1 MSSDERAEVE
11 KDANQLKAAAAEATA
26 RSTDFRLKQ
35 LDIGSV
41 ENAVFR
47 KKWWQIWCVFS
58 QRLAILLILP
68 TIK

>member
-1 MSSDERAEVE
+1 MSSDERADVE
-11 KDANQLKAAAAEATA
+11 DDAKELKAAAAATATA

-47 KKWWQIWCVFS
+47 KKWWQIWYEFS
-58 QRLAILLILP
+58 QRMRPLYLTP
-68 TIK
+68 KR